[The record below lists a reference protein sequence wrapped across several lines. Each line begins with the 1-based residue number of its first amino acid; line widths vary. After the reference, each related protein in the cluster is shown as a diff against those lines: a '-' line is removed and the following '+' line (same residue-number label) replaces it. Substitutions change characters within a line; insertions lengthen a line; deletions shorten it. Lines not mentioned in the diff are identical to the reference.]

1 VFKASQAGGPE
12 ETENSNIN
20 GAELRWHKFEVDC
33 LQERPNKDTY
43 RPCIGEFLFPFLVD
57 SFPAFSLQG

>member
-1 VFKASQAGGPE
+1 MFKASQAGGPE
-12 ETENSNIN
+12 KTENSNIN

-43 RPCIGEFLFPFLVD
+43 LKISR
-57 SFPAFSLQG
+57 